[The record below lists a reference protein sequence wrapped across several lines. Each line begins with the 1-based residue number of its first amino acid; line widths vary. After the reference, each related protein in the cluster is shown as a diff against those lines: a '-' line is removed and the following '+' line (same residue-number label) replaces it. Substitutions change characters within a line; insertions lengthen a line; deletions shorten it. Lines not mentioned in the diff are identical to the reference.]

1 VEPFT
6 TAAPRQGRGAA
17 YKFDPDS
24 AAAMRAI
31 DRWIEKEGVLAS
43 VCGKVHEPDQ
53 LVVQERAKVPETPRE
68 YGLICTRTM
77 IGPRAREQIV
87 ERGIVERR
95 IYLERDHLRPES
107 VAT

>member
-1 VEPFT
+1 
-6 TAAPRQGRGAA
+6 
-17 YKFDPDS
+17 
-24 AAAMRAI
+24 MRAI